1 MAGQES
7 GEAATTSVPREV
19 ERRIG
24 PFRFGRLVGLNIIVA
39 AVIVGIVATRPL
51 VGADPGGGLH
61 RTFDPTATFYPL
73 SLGAEGLEVGATA
86 PGFSGQDGGQNVDV
100 RDLDGRP
107 ISLADLRGRP
117 VWIVFWASWC
127 PPCQQETPDLRAVF
141 DEHRSEGLAV
151 IAVSIQE
158 PADAVRAYVERY
170 SLDYTVALD
179 SSGAIARTYEVFG
192 IPTHYFV
199 DRSGVIRDRSFGPLT
214 RAEMERRLTAIL
226 PGGATP

>member
-1 MAGQES
+1 VVHQEHTEGPAVS
-7 GEAATTSVPREV
+7 APREV
-19 ERRIG
+19 DRRIG
-24 PFRFGRLVGLNIIVA
+24 PFRFRQLIALNVLVAVVIIGL
-39 AVIVGIVATRPL
+39 VATRPL
-51 VGADPGGGLH
+51 VTVDPTGARGSI
-61 RTFDPTATFYPL
+61 DPTASFYPL
-73 SLGAEGLEVGATA
+73 PLGAEGLMVGAAA
-86 PGFSGQDGGQNVDV
+86 PGFSGRDGGQNVDL
-100 RDLDGRP
+100 RDLEGRQ
-107 ISLADLRGRP
+107 ISLADLRGHP

-170 SLDYTVALD
+170 SLDYTVGLD

-199 DRSGVIRDRSFGPLT
+199 DRSGVIRDRSFGPLN
-214 RAEMERRLTAIL
+214 RVEMGRRLTTIL